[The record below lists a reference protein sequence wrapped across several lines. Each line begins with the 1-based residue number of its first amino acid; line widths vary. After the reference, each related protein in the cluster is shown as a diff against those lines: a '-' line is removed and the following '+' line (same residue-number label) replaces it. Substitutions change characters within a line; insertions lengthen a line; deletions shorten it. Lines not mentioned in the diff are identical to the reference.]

1 MEFLVTHQLL
11 DAFDSRSSHGTSALI
26 TIGNGVTYC
35 ITQKRLDEL
44 LKDVEQLNIYEN
56 DLGPLLFETTEV
68 VYVIS
73 ADITQLTSDYDVL
86 IVPGGIAALYQKLLE
101 LCAGA
106 YLASTN
112 NVTDT
117 KNIGAGLLPVRYS
130 LYERSA
136 NIPTNITLNDA
147 KRNVIYTTTYHNGAV
162 YKFDQLSTNVTTL
175 STITDA
181 FDLPHFIWL
190 FMTWFY
196 FTKIK
201 QNEIKYLYVSELR
214 IVYNF
219 SGREYYTVLVLTR
232 EKPLMDYLYK
242 YWVKMIKHL
251 RPTSEALDYQQS
263 WEAYV
268 IATSTNRIYYKS
280 MGFRKNSIFPNRLVA
295 ITFFCIHEKQYE
307 FLKDPPQC

>member
-101 LCAGA
+101 LCAGT

-112 NVTDT
+112 DVTDT
-117 KNIGAGLLPVRYS
+117 KNIGTGLLPVRYS

-136 NIPTNITLNDA
+136 NIPTNIALNDA

-232 EKPLMDYLYK
+232 EKPLNGL
-242 YWVKMIKHL
+242 
-251 RPTSEALDYQQS
+251 
-263 WEAYV
+263 
-268 IATSTNRIYYKS
+268 
-280 MGFRKNSIFPNRLVA
+280 SI
-295 ITFFCIHEKQYE
+295 
-307 FLKDPPQC
+307 